1 MKLVKC
7 IIRPNRLEEV
17 REALSKL
24 NVSGMTVSEV
34 RGHGR
39 QKGHKAIYRGR
50 EYSVTLLPKM
60 MIEMVLPDDLVDE
73 VSKGHHRDGS
83 DRRNWGRQDL
93 RFACG
98 ARDTTF
104 VQAEKDIT

>member
-7 IIRPNRLEEV
+7 IIRPNKVEEV
-17 REALSKL
+17 REALSQV
-24 NVSGMTVSEV
+24 NVSGMTVTEV

-60 MIEMVLPDDLVDE
+60 MIDLVLPDDLVDE
-73 VSKGHHRDGS
+73 VLKVVIDTARTGEIGDG
-83 DRRNWGRQDL
+83 RI
-93 RFACG
+93 
-98 ARDTTF
+98 F
-104 VQAEKDIT
+104 VLPVEEGYNIRTGEKDVN

>member
-1 MKLVKC
+1 MKLLKC
-7 IIRPNRLEEV
+7 IIRPNKVEEV
-17 REALSKL
+17 REALSTV

-60 MIEMVLPDDLVDE
+60 MLDVVLPDDQVDE
-73 VSKGHHRDGS
+73 VVRVIIETARTGEIGDG
-83 DRRNWGRQDL
+83 RI
-93 RFACG
+93 
-98 ARDTTF
+98 F
-104 VQAEKDIT
+104 VLPVEEGYNIRTGEKDVN